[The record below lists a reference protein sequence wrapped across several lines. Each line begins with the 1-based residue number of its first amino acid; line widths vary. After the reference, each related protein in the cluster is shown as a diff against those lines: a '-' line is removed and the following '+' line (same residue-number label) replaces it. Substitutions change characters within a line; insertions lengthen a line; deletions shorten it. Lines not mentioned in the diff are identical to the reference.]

1 MRLANIYS
9 TIRINVVNWIDT
21 SEFRPAGIMD
31 QRLSANW
38 MQKVEVDGG
47 TSEECSKNMN
57 NEDATP
63 L

>member
-1 MRLANIYS
+1 
-9 TIRINVVNWIDT
+9 
-21 SEFRPAGIMD
+21 MD